1 MDCFICLHY
10 IFLSHKI
17 FFPFPLLYGRE
28 PRNLIQGCPK
38 DHPSSVPTQFIQF
51 WSITGTFWLVPTL
64 KSWRYFLIQTGVLAL
79 FSSEWFISQLWF
91 ILMANISHNRK
102 TKSNKVTILAFT
114 KYQIPSLLSSL
125 GRGTWQ
131 LQRLGFPN
139 PYQRVCFGLLNL
151 GKRLSV

>member
-1 MDCFICLHY
+1 MWIVSYVCI
-10 IFLSHKI
+10 I
-17 FFPFPLLYGRE
+17 FFFLIRFFFPSHFYMAENPGILFKGVLKIIL
-28 PRNLIQGCPK
+28 PLSL
-38 DHPSSVPTQFIQF
+38 PS
-51 WSITGTFWLVPTL
+51 TFWLVPTL

-125 GRGTWQ
+125 SRGTWQ